1 MYVLLALICA
11 LDPTTE
17 RGHKCTT
24 QIIEQ
29 RFETKHECIV
39 EKNRLMF
46 YELPS
51 REEKMVMGDCI
62 YQPTKHVF

>member
-1 MYVLLALICA
+1 MYVLLALICV

-17 RGHKCTT
+17 RGHKCVT
-24 QIIEQ
+24 QVIEQ
-29 RFETKHECIV
+29 QFESKYACNA

-62 YQPTKHVF
+62 YKA